1 MKYNATSSPKDCWEC
16 RGSNAAIFLH
26 AGCVK
31 NMLGWSRI
39 KYTLSPC
46 AYFCL
51 ASAQKSALLGLVI
64 GDERK

>member
-1 MKYNATSSPKDCWEC
+1 M
-16 RGSNAAIFLH
+16 IFLH